1 VNHFHLWRGALHCEE
16 VSLEH
21 IAREVGTPTYVYST
35 ATLVRHF
42 TVLQQAFAETETLL
56 CYSVKASSNLA
67 LLKLL
72 ADRGAGFDIVSAGEL
87 GRVLQAGGDPRR
99 VVFSGV
105 GKREDELELALR
117 AGILQFNVESAE
129 ELARLDA
136 VARRLKTRAPFA
148 LRVNPDVDARTHPSI
163 ATGLKTSKFGV
174 PFDEAVGLYR
184 KSLRMKGLLARGLDC
199 HIGSQITDTRPVRE
213 AIGKVADL
221 YRVLKGLGVALT
233 HLDVGGGLGV
243 TYTTERP
250 PGPEAYARAICQPLR
265 GLDATLV
272 VEPGRV
278 LVGNAGVLLTQVLYR
293 KKTPAR
299 RFVIVDAG
307 MNDLLRPA
315 LYQAHHDIRPVRP
328 RKGPLVKVDVVG
340 PVCESSDVLGHG
352 RALPPLS
359 PGDWLAVMT
368 AGAYG
373 MSMASTYNSRPRP
386 AEVLVDGS
394 RYRVVRA
401 RETLEDL
408 WRGETP

>member
-1 VNHFHLWRGALHCEE
+1 MNHFHLRRGALHCED
-16 VSLEH
+16 VPLERL
-21 IAREVGTPTYVYST
+21 AREVGTPTYVYST
-35 ATLVRHF
+35 ATLVRHL
-42 TVLQQAFAETETLL
+42 TVLQQAFAQTPALL

-67 LLKLL
+67 ILKLL

-87 GRVLQAGGDPRR
+87 GRVVEAGGEPRR

-105 GKREDELELALR
+105 GKRDDELELALLL
-117 AGILQFNVESAE
+117 GILQFNVESAE
-129 ELARLDA
+129 ELSRLDA
-136 VARRLKTRAPFA
+136 VARRLKMRAPFA
-148 LRVNPDVDARTHPSI
+148 LRVNPGVDAKTHRYI
-163 ATGLKTSKFGV
+163 ATALKTSKFGV
-174 PFDEAVGLYR
+174 PFEEAVGLYK
-184 KSLRMKGLLARGLDC
+184 KSRQMKGLLARGLDC
-199 HIGSQITDTRPVRE
+199 HIGSQLTDTRPVRE

-221 YRVLKGLGVALT
+221 YRGLQRLGLPLT

-250 PGPEAYARAICQPLR
+250 PGLEEYARAVREPLR

-272 VEPGRV
+272 LEPGRV
-278 LVGNAGVLLTQVLYR
+278 LVGNAGVLLTRVVYR

-299 RFVIVDAG
+299 RFLIVDAG

-315 LYQAHHDIRPVRP
+315 LYEAHHEVRPVRP
-328 RKGPLVKVDVVG
+328 RKGARSKWDVVG
-340 PVCESSDVLGHG
+340 PVCESSDVLGHQ
-352 RALPPLS
+352 RAFPPLS
-359 PGDWLAVMT
+359 PGDCLAVMT